1 MCEESFNLDSG
12 WVREREKEVLEPLS
26 ESTKAE
32 RESVVVAVVVVAAG
46 EEGERLCTRQI
57 SRQMRGANV
66 FKISQNEEK
75 NT

>member
-1 MCEESFNLDSG
+1 M

-32 RESVVVAVVVVAAG
+32 RESVVVAVVIVVVVVAAG
-46 EEGERLCTRQI
+46 EGGERVCTRQI

-75 NT
+75 NTLVKRAK